1 MADHSPASEHAQGG
15 DDHRSTYEGFVKGAI
30 VLSLVSFLILVA
42 LVSFRFGETLNV
54 FVGFAGLIIGFIAVT
69 IDARIGSR
77 FFLSLGV
84 LVVFGLITAINVS

>member
-1 MADHSPASEHAQGG
+1 MAEHSPANNHAQGM
-15 DDHRSTYEGFVKGAI
+15 DEHRSTYEGFVKGAI

-42 LVSFRFGETLNV
+42 LVSFRFGQTLNV
-54 FVGFAGLIIGFIAVT
+54 FVGFAGLIIGFIAVA